1 MKRKEL
7 EVNEKENSNYNKR
20 PAVTDGKRCNS
31 TKLIIPSWRENT
43 IFATTRDKQLAYLK
57 AHENEIVAW
66 IHSVYPKVETVQFDW
81 NSLKVGPVSNGVMNV
96 GYNLSVRG
104 KFNNMPET
112 VLHIDFKLDNKD
124 SIPSVSKMGMNNPP
138 LRKSDGIWKPYE

>member
-1 MKRKEL
+1 MKKKVL
-7 EVNEKENSNYNKR
+7 ITSSVLLLLTVGS
-20 PAVTDGKRCNS
+20 VTALNV
-31 TKLIIPSWRENT
+31 INPSWRENT
-43 IFATTRDKQLAYLK
+43 IFATARDKQLAYLK
-57 AHENEIVAW
+57 AHEKEIVAW

-81 NSLKVGPVSNGVMNV
+81 DTLTVGPVSNGVMNV

-124 SIPSVSKMGMNNPP
+124 SIPSVSKMGMHNPP
-138 LRKSDGIWKPYE
+138 LRKSDGIWEPYE